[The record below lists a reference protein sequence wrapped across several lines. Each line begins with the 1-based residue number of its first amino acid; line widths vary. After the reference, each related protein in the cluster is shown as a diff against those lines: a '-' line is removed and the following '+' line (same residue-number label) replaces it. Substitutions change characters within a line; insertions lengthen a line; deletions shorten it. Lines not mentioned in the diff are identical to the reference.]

1 MRFAPAAILFGAL
14 ALAACDDDD
23 DNGTNPTPQNAQVK
37 VVHAIANA
45 GTVAV
50 QIDNATPAITN
61 FAFRQVQ
68 PSAAATYLPIP
79 AGQRR
84 IRVLTNNGAGTPA
97 IDVTPT
103 LAGNTNY
110 TVIAAGS
117 AGGSGTA
124 QPAAILLVDTLTA
137 PAAGQVRIRAVHA
150 ASAVAGVD
158 IYASPA
164 ANVSFTAQSRL
175 FANVPFRSSGAI
187 AVPAGAYSI
196 CIIGAGQAP
205 TSNGSNCA
213 ILASS
218 PNLAA
223 GTIATAIATDAAQG
237 TGQTPQLVFTVDR
250 AP

>member
-50 QIDNATPAITN
+50 QIDDATPAIRD
-61 FAFRQVQ
+61 FVFRNVA
-68 PSAAATYLPIP
+68 PSTAATYLPIP
-79 AGQRR
+79 AGERR
-84 IRVLTNNGAGTPA
+84 IRVLTNNGSGPAA
-97 IDVTPT
+97 IDVRPT

-110 TVIAAGS
+110 TIIAAGS
-117 AGGSGTA
+117 ATQSA
-124 QPAAILLVDTLTA
+124 APLAPAPIVLVDTLTA

-150 ASAVAGVD
+150 ASAVPGVD

-175 FANVPFRSSGAI
+175 FANVPFRSSGAVS
-187 AVPAGAYSI
+187 VPAGAYSI

-223 GTIATAIATDAAQG
+223 GTIATAIATDPAAS
-237 TGQTPQLVFTVDR
+237 GQQPQLVFTVDR